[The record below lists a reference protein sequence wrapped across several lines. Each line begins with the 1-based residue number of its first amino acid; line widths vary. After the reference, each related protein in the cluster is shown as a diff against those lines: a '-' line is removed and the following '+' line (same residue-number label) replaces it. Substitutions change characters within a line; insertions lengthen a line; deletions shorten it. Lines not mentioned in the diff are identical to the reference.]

1 MLYPPVADLLKN
13 VDSRYL
19 LVNVV
24 AHRARQ
30 FAAEAEALQEEL
42 PEKPVTLAIQE
53 VAEQNGVSHV
63 SKVVMNIG
71 EVSTVVPEYLT
82 DCWRWAADKEE
93 LLKGCELEVIVTDA
107 VTVCNTCGKEY
118 PTVEHGKNCPFCGS
132 ADTVL
137 LRGNEV
143 EIKEIEV

>member
-1 MLYPPVADLLKN
+1 M
-13 VDSRYL
+13 
-19 LVNVV
+19 
-24 AHRARQ
+24 H
-30 FAAEAEALQEEL
+30 EL
-42 PEKPVTLAIQE
+42 GIVFYIIRDVKE

-63 SKVVMNIG
+63 SNVVMNIG

-118 PTVEHGKNCPFCGS
+118 PTDEHGKNCPFCGS

-143 EIKEIEV
+143 EIKEIEVN